1 MGINAN
7 NPNLIELLLEQS
19 KKLQEDRKVVL
30 SKINPW
36 LEILE
41 MSSQSKIEKKQ
52 KQKEIIDIGNFI
64 HYFDSSIEIE
74 DALGES
80 PDFIIKQNELN
91 IGVELKDLV
100 IRQNEKEKEGI
111 LNSLFEQIKSELK
124 SEEKSLCGLYRV
136 ELIDENLFLKKKNKE
151 ALKKEIIALIK
162 GQQIEQEYVKAI
174 KKRPMSEISLYKGET
189 TIVGNL
195 QRTVV
200 EEKIKTKENKL
211 KSYSNENLDEIWL
224 LLVIGGVEKSSDYSF
239 FDSDITEKPFESN
252 FDKIFIYDF
261 FHRGITELKI
271 TLHNNGY
278 K

>member
-1 MGINAN
+1 MGIQAD

-36 LEILE
+36 LDILE
-41 MSSQSKIEKKQ
+41 KSSQSKIEKKQ
-52 KQKEIIDIGNFI
+52 KRKEIIDIGNFI
-64 HYFDSSIEIE
+64 HYFDSSIEIKN
-74 DALGES
+74 ALSES
-80 PDFIIKQNELN
+80 PDFIVKQNELN
-91 IGVELKDLV
+91 IGIELKDLV
-100 IRQNEKEKEGI
+100 IRQKEKEKEGI
-111 LNSLFEQIKSELK
+111 LKSLFEQIKTELIN
-124 SEEKSLCGLYRV
+124 EEKSLCGLYRI
-136 ELIDENLFLKKKNKE
+136 ELIDENLSLKKKDKE

-162 GQQIEQEYVKAI
+162 GQKIEQKYVKVI
-174 KKRPMSEISLYKGET
+174 KKRPMSEISIYKGET

-195 QRTVV
+195 ERKVV

-261 FHRGITELKI
+261 FDRKITELKI
-271 TLHNNGY
+271 TLHNTV
-278 K
+278 